1 MRNLVRTSAI
11 GALMLA
17 AGYVSSANA
26 ADAVVYEPVVAMP
39 ADMYDWSG
47 FYVGAQAG
55 YGWGDADYS
64 ITAGPGE
71 VGSFDIDG
79 ALVGINAGF
88 NVQHG
93 SWVFGVEGDVSWTG
107 VDGAGIVQL
116 DGDIISADVNWM
128 GSLRGRVGYAFDNVL
143 PYVTAGVAV
152 ADTDISVS
160 GNLNA
165 SDSNLHVG
173 WTAGIGVEVGLTQA
187 ISTSLEY
194 RYTDFGTKDYD
205 FNAGFDA
212 TGSGDLHTV
221 GAALKWRFGQ

>member
-39 ADMYDWSG
+39 ADMYNWSG

-55 YGWGDADYS
+55 YGWGDAEYS
-64 ITAGPGE
+64 TNAGNGSS
-71 VGSFDIDG
+71 GSFDIDG
-79 ALVGINAGF
+79 VFAGLNVGYNI
-88 NVQHG
+88 QHG
-93 SWVFGVEGDVSWTG
+93 SWVFGVEGDVSWS
-107 VDGAGIVQL
+107 GIEGSGIAF
-116 DGDIISADVNWM
+116 DTDDISAEIKWM
-128 GSLRGRVGYAFDNVL
+128 GSLRGRLGYAFDNVM

-152 ADTDISVS
+152 ADTEISIS
-160 GNLNA
+160 GLMNA
-165 SDSNLHVG
+165 SDSNTHVG

-194 RYTDFGTKDYD
+194 RYTDLGSKDYT
-205 FNAGFDA
+205 FTNNVVA
-212 TGSGDLHTV
+212 TGSGDVHTV